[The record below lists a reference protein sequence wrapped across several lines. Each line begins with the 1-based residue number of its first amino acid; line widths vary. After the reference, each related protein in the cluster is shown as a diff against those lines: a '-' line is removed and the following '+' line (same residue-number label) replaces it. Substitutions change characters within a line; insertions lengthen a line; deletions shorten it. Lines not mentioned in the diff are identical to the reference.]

1 MKDFKIIDRELT
13 SEELE
18 QMRAGFNRNSLDHG
32 VVPQTADRYGFV
44 AQKRDV
50 FIGCSSG
57 LAYKD
62 GDQYSGWFY
71 LTDLFVDKE
80 YRLQGLGSKLLGMLE
95 EKIISMGL
103 KQIWTWTAGYEAP
116 EFYLKQGYQI
126 FAALENWYS
135 DGSSRIGLRK
145 ELEKDH
151 NR

>member
-32 VVPQTADRYGFV
+32 V
-44 AQKRDV
+44 
-50 FIGCSSG
+50 
-57 LAYKD
+57 AYKD